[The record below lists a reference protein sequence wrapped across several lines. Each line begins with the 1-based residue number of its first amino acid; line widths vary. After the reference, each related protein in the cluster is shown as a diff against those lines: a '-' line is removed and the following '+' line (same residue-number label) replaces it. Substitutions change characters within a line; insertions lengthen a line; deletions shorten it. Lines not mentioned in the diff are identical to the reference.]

1 MDGGKGDL
9 ISKGDAR
16 LQSGWRVALGGDTP
30 GCGRSLRQPLAV
42 QTSSGKPSPL
52 QLGLLRPAG
61 RLLPRLLGRPAPVL
75 SSGRLLPA
83 EPPPRC
89 AEPRGRPP
97 LAPIGGRRCQPSPS
111 RALPRRDG
119 PPHVPVQPP
128 HGSGAARGP
137 PRPPAAATPLPA
149 ARRAALPAAA
159 LAVPRAVLPRQAGIS
174 PFPPS
179 FPPSL
184 SPSAAAGSRLPLAD
198 GRWGSIRGWGRDGSA
213 PQLRGF
219 LRAFLPPPALHFHPE
234 HAGQDRR
241 GGGR

>member
-111 RALPRRDG
+111 RALPRQDG

-137 PRPPAAATPLPA
+137 PRPRPLCPQPAVLLCPLP
-149 ARRAALPAAA
+149 RSLCHGRCC
-159 LAVPRAVLPRQAGIS
+159 RGRQGS
-174 PFPPS
+174 
-179 FPPSL
+179 PPSL
-184 SPSAAAGSRLPLAD
+184 PPSPPPSLPL
-198 GRWGSIRGWGRDGSA
+198 
-213 PQLRGF
+213 Q
-219 LRAFLPPPALHFHPE
+219 PPALGFPLQT
-234 HAGQDRR
+234 ADGDR
-241 GGGR
+241 

>member
-1 MDGGKGDL
+1 M

-30 GCGRSLRQPLAV
+30 GRGRSLRQPLAV

-83 EPPPRC
+83 EPPPSC

-97 LAPIGGRRCQPSPS
+97 LAPIGGRRCQPGPS

-119 PPHVPVQPP
+119 PPLVPVQPP

-137 PRPPAAATPLPA
+137 PRPPAAPRGRDPSARSPPCCSARCRARCATGGA
-149 ARRAALPAAA
+149 AE
-159 LAVPRAVLPRQAGIS
+159 QAGIS

-184 SPSAAAGSRLPLAD
+184 SPPAAAGSRLPLAD
-198 GRWGSIRGWGRDGSA
+198 GRWGSIRGWGRDRSA

-219 LRAFLPPPALHFHPE
+219 LRAFLPPPALHFYPE
-234 HAGQDRR
+234 HAGRDRRR
-241 GGGR
+241 GGR